1 MDRRDFIK
9 KTAVAAATTAMA
21 TPAMAMLTKVDSAGR
36 VEGEGELVQEA
47 SRPDG
52 RTPKVLLVNGS
63 PRRDGNTCCCL
74 QEIEKQLQ
82 KYGMLTEIV
91 QIGAKPIRMCVNCDL
106 PLSIG
111 IYQSVLLMQT
121 AKGAIGFHLLYGV
134 VHHLQ
139 QVFLPFLHQHTD
151 LPMSEGL
158 IQKRS
163 GESGV

>member
-63 PRRDGNTCCCL
+63 PRRDGNTFCCL

-91 QIGAKPIRMCVNCDL
+91 QIGANPSVCV
-106 PLSIG
+106 S
-111 IYQSVLLMQT
+111 T
-121 AKGAIGFHLLYGV
+121 AVPVSGMTE
-134 VHHLQ
+134 
-139 QVFLPFLHQHTD
+139 QVA
-151 LPMSEGL
+151 
-158 IQKRS
+158 RS
-163 GESGV
+163 GMIFALSSPRR

>member
-36 VEGEGELVQEA
+36 VEGEGEPVQEA

-63 PRRDGNTCCCL
+63 PRRDGNTFCCL

-82 KYGMLTEIV
+82 KHGMLTEIV
-91 QIGAKPIRMCVNCDL
+91 
-106 PLSIG
+106 
-111 IYQSVLLMQT
+111 
-121 AKGAIGFHLLYGV
+121 
-134 VHHLQ
+134 
-139 QVFLPFLHQHTD
+139 
-151 LPMSEGL
+151 
-158 IQKRS
+158 
-163 GESGV
+163 